1 MERRKKRGRKE
12 DLDFKNVT
20 VSLFLL
26 LKDALSF
33 SNYTKCVKVEIIK
46 EMDKTRW

>member
-26 LKDALSF
+26 LKDALSL